1 MALAEDLTLTT
12 APDSR
17 DDIDD
22 AVWLVVDVLRTLPIS
37 EAVARAGRYQNML
50 VALEAE
56 LFASNRAS
64 GASDRDNENLAGR
77 GSITT
82 KADAKKRAKRGA
94 VVGQN
99 PALARDLAARELG
112 SSQVDA
118 IADASAKTQGDAA
131 RDAELISSIK
141 TASPDEAHNIAK
153 AWVDEHNHPDP
164 DLLTWRLKTPERFRS
179 EAEKR
184 R

>member
-1 MALAEDLTLTT
+1 MALAEDLTLTR

-22 AVWLVVDVLRTLPIS
+22 AVGLVVDVLRTLPVK
-37 EAVARAGRYQNML
+37 EAVTRAGRYQNML

-56 LFASNRAS
+56 LFARNRAT

-82 KADAKKRAKRGA
+82 KAEAKKRAKRGA
-94 VVGQN
+94 AVGQN
-99 PALARDLAARELG
+99 PELADDLAAGVLG

-118 IADASAKTQGDAA
+118 IADAAMKTGGDAA
-131 RDAELISSIK
+131 RDPSLISSIK
-141 TASPDEAHNIAK
+141 NSLPDEADNIAK
-153 AWVDEHNHPDP
+153 AWVDEHNHPDCC
-164 DLLTWRLKTPERFRS
+164 
-179 EAEKR
+179 
-184 R
+184 